1 MSKITMIE
9 VPTVSDQGKISIRPF
24 FDPNVENLGLQNY
37 QMVVYEGV
45 FHEEQ
50 LACIEMNGT
59 KRYITGLNPFAP
71 DVKVLPQEEREA
83 RINEINRKVAQLEA
97 ELNANILDP
106 KDPDFWNKVKLLRPD
121 NYDFW
126 EKITIRC
133 GNQPVPLD
141 PEHNPWD
148 MIKLCAIE
156 AGGFSIVA
164 KSYEDARSRPVA
176 PKFYLDKDIH
186 TVATKT
192 EVKKLRNKALSELEK
207 MFKNNQNK
215 LMYVAKVVDGN
226 SVQYKKSTPND
237 VIYDNMD
244 RFITGEGVEKNLRRA
259 AEQFLAAAELDIET
273 LKLKAL
279 IRDASFYKL
288 IAPKSDGMIYHM
300 NTSSM
305 MGRNSHE
312 CLEYL
317 KNPMNDKVLAEI
329 LSVVEGYWKK

>member
-1 MSKITMIE
+1 MSKITMTE
-9 VPTVSDQGKISIRPF
+9 VPTVSDQGKIAIRPF

-148 MIKLCAIE
+148 MIKVCAIE

-164 KSYEDARSRPVA
+164 KSYEDARSRAVA

-192 EVKKLRNKALSELEK
+192 EVKKLRNKALAELEK

-300 NTSSM
+300 NTMSM
-305 MGRNSHE
+305 MGRNAHE

-317 KNPMNDKVLAEI
+317 KNPMNDKVLAEL
-329 LSVVEGYWKK
+329 LSVVEAYWKK

>member
-1 MSKITMIE
+1 MSKITMTE
-9 VPTVSDQGKISIRPF
+9 VPTVSDQGKIAIRPF

-59 KRYITGLNPFAP
+59 KRYVTGLNPFAP
-71 DVKVLPQEEREA
+71 DVKVLPEEEREA
-83 RINEINRKVAQLEA
+83 RIREINKKVAQLEA

-121 NYDFW
+121 NYEFW
-126 EKITIRC
+126 EKITVRC

-148 MIKLCAIE
+148 MIKVCAIE

-164 KSYEDARSRPVA
+164 KSYEDARSRAVA

-192 EVKKLRNKALSELEK
+192 EVKKLRNKALAELEK

-259 AEQFLAAAELDIET
+259 AEQFLAASELDIET

-300 NTSSM
+300 NTMSM
-305 MGRNSHE
+305 MGRNAHE

-317 KNPMNDKVLAEI
+317 KNPMNDKVLAEL
-329 LSVVEGYWKK
+329 LSVVEAYWKK